1 MKINVTYIISNIN
14 KALAFEWIANSLN
27 HDKFNLNFILL
38 NSTNTELETY
48 LKVKKIQ
55 VDRIT
60 YTGKIDIPKTIFTT
74 YKILKKYKTDI
85 VHTHLFDANIIGL
98 TAAWLAGIKKRIYTR
113 HHSMFHHNYYPHAV
127 KYDKFVNWLATDII
141 SISAVVS
148 KTLMK
153 LENVNQNKIHL
164 IHHGFDFDVFQNV
177 SNLSV
182 ANLRQKYNPYKSYP
196 VIGVVSRYNELKG
209 IQYIIPAF
217 KKLLLKYPNALLVL
231 ANASGDY
238 KEKINELLCEI
249 PKYNYIEITFE
260 SDIQSLYKIF
270 DIFVHVPI
278 NYNIEAFGQTYIE
291 ALASG
296 VPSVFTLSGVANEF
310 IENQKNAIV
319 VPYENIEAISE
330 AINRLIKSKDL
341 ANIIVENGKKDVNV
355 LFQLSK
361 MILSLEILYEK

>member
-1 MKINVTYIISNIN
+1 MTYIISNIN
-14 KALAFEWIANSLN
+14 KALAFEWISSSLN

-48 LKVKKIQ
+48 LKEKKIQ

-60 YTGKIDIPKTIFTT
+60 YKGKIGIPKTIFST

-98 TAAWLAGIKKRIYTR
+98 IAAWCARINKRIYTR

-141 SISAVVS
+141 SISVVVS
-148 KTLMK
+148 ETLMN

-177 SNLSV
+177 SKLSV
-182 ANLRQKYNPYKSYP
+182 ENLRKKYNPYKSFP
-196 VIGVVSRYNELKG
+196 VVGVVSRYNELKG
-209 IQYIIPAF
+209 IKYLIPAF
-217 KKLLLKYPNALLVL
+217 KKLLLKYPNSLLVL

-238 KEKINELLCEI
+238 KAKINELLCEI

-291 ALASG
+291 SLASG
-296 VPSVFTLSGVANEF
+296 VPSIFTMSGVANEF
-310 IENQKNAIV
+310 IVNKKNGLV
-319 VPYENIEAISE
+319 VNYKNSE
-330 AINRLIKSKDL
+330 EIYLALLELLRNESLRNR
-341 ANIIVENGKKDVNV
+341 IIENGWSDVKKKFE
-355 LFQLSK
+355 LKK
-361 MILSLEILYEK
+361 MILSLEEIYLRGR